1 VVPATVEAQFANRD
15 LYTLII
21 PSPDVVGYSGDWV
34 LWIAERAGAAETGSR
49 ISAPVPAG
57 KTSSNEGNVSAQG
70 VGITVQFAA
79 IIDTSGHILSP
90 KILRSKADPD
100 SRRKAIE
107 ELTTWDFK
115 PALRN
120 GVPIDVD
127 VVLEIPLHLRLDG
140 IAPR

>member
-1 VVPATVEAQFANRD
+1 VPASVGAQFANRD

-21 PSPDVVGYSGDWV
+21 PSPDVAGYSGDWV
-34 LWIAERAGAAETGSR
+34 LWFAERTGATEAGSR

-57 KTSSNEGNVSAQG
+57 KTSSNEGNVSVQG
-70 VGITVQFAA
+70 ASITVQFAA
-79 IIDTSGHILSP
+79 IIDKSGHILSA

-100 SRRKAIE
+100 ARRRATE
-107 ELTTWDFK
+107 ELATWDFK

-127 VVLEIPLHLRLDG
+127 VVLEIPLHLRADRLDH
-140 IAPR
+140 P